1 MKGLLIK
8 DLCLMKKHCRTHLIV
23 ILFFLIGAFITGET
37 FLLTYPC
44 VLAGLIPTTLLAYD
58 EQSKWLS
65 YSATLPYKRSRI
77 VAVKYVIGFMLILLS
92 LVLTTITALAYQQFR
107 GGGIDLSVLMVQLGS
122 SALCAFQMPAIS
134 LPFMFKLGVQKG
146 RTAYF
151 IALAVVFGSITAI
164 PLFLEDVV
172 IPASILVILE
182 KLLLIVPI
190 VLFPAVLLFYAVS
203 CLIAVKLFEK
213 KELN

>member
-77 VAVKYVIGFMLILLS
+77 VSSKYIIGFV
-92 LVLTTITALAYQQFR
+92 LVLISVTLSALTALLYQQFR
-107 GGGIDLSVLMVQLGS
+107 GEGIDLSFLFVQF
-122 SALCAFQMPAIS
+122 SASAMCGFLMPALS

-151 IALAVVFGSITAI
+151 ITLAVVFGSVTMI
-164 PLFLEDVV
+164 PLLLEDVA
-172 IPASILVILE
+172 IPESVVTIWG
-182 KLLLIVPI
+182 KLMLIVPI
-190 VLFPAVLLFYAVS
+190 AILPAALLLYVFS
-203 CLIAVKLFEK
+203 CMIAAKLFEK
-213 KELN
+213 KEL

>member
-77 VAVKYVIGFMLILLS
+77 VSSKYIIGFV
-92 LVLTTITALAYQQFR
+92 LVLISVTLSALTALLYQQFR
-107 GGGIDLSVLMVQLGS
+107 GEGIDLSFLFVQFS
-122 SALCAFQMPAIS
+122 ASALCGFLMPALS

-151 IALAVVFGSITAI
+151 ITLAVVFGCVTMI
-164 PLFLEDVV
+164 PLLLEDVA
-172 IPASILVILE
+172 IPESVVTIGG
-182 KLLLIVPI
+182 KLMLIVPI
-190 VLFPAVLLFYAVS
+190 AILPATLLLYVFS
-203 CLIAVKLFEK
+203 CMIAAKLFEK
-213 KELN
+213 KEL

>member
-77 VAVKYVIGFMLILLS
+77 VSSKYIIGFV
-92 LVLTTITALAYQQFR
+92 LVLISVTLTALTALLYQQFR
-107 GGGIDLSVLMVQLGS
+107 GEGIDLSFLFVQFS
-122 SALCAFQMPAIS
+122 ASALCGFLMPALS

-151 IALAVVFGSITAI
+151 ITLAVVFGCVTMI
-164 PLFLEDVV
+164 PLLLEDVA
-172 IPASILVILE
+172 IPESVVTIGG
-182 KLLLIVPI
+182 KLMLIVPI
-190 VLFPAVLLFYAVS
+190 AILPATLLLYVFS
-203 CLIAVKLFEK
+203 CMIAAKLFEK
-213 KELN
+213 KEL

>member
-77 VAVKYVIGFMLILLS
+77 VSSKYIIGFV
-92 LVLTTITALAYQQFR
+92 LVLISVTLTALTALLYQQFR
-107 GGGIDLSVLMVQLGS
+107 GEGIDLSFLFVQFS
-122 SALCAFQMPAIS
+122 ASALCGFLMPALS

-151 IALAVVFGSITAI
+151 ITLAVVFGSVTMI
-164 PLFLEDVV
+164 PLLLEDVA
-172 IPASILVILE
+172 IPESVVTIGG
-182 KLLLIVPI
+182 KLMLIVPI
-190 VLFPAVLLFYAVS
+190 AILPATLLLYVFS
-203 CLIAVKLFEK
+203 CMIAAKLFEK
-213 KELN
+213 KEL

>member
-77 VAVKYVIGFMLILLS
+77 VSSKYIIGFV
-92 LVLTTITALAYQQFR
+92 LVLISVTLSALTALLYQQFR
-107 GGGIDLSVLMVQLGS
+107 GEGIDLSFLFVQFS
-122 SALCAFQMPAIS
+122 ASALCGFLMPALS

-151 IALAVVFGSITAI
+151 ITLAVVFGSVTMI
-164 PLFLEDVV
+164 PLLLEDVA
-172 IPASILVILE
+172 IPESVVTMGG
-182 KLLLIVPI
+182 KLMLIVPI
-190 VLFPAVLLFYAVS
+190 AILPATLLLYVFS
-203 CLIAVKLFEK
+203 CMIAAKLFEK
-213 KELN
+213 KEL

>member
-77 VAVKYVIGFMLILLS
+77 VSSKFIIGFV
-92 LVLTTITALAYQQFR
+92 LVLISVTLSALTALLYQQFR
-107 GGGIDLSVLMVQLGS
+107 GEGIDLSFLFVQFS
-122 SALCAFQMPAIS
+122 ASALCGFLMPALS

-151 IALAVVFGSITAI
+151 ITLAVVFGSVTMI
-164 PLFLEDVV
+164 PLLLEDVA
-172 IPASILVILE
+172 IPESVVTMGG
-182 KLLLIVPI
+182 KLMLIVPI
-190 VLFPAVLLFYAVS
+190 AILPATLLLYVFS
-203 CLIAVKLFEK
+203 CMIAAKLFEK
-213 KELN
+213 KEL

>member
-58 EQSKWLS
+58 EQSKWIS

-77 VAVKYVIGFMLILLS
+77 VSSKYIIGFV
-92 LVLTTITALAYQQFR
+92 LVLISVTLTALTALLYQQFR
-107 GGGIDLSVLMVQLGS
+107 GEGIDLSFLFVQFS
-122 SALCAFQMPAIS
+122 ASALCGFLMPALS

-151 IALAVVFGSITAI
+151 ITLAVVFGSVTTIPLLLEDLAI
-164 PLFLEDVV
+164 PETVV
-172 IPASILVILE
+172 TIGG
-182 KLLLIVPI
+182 KLMLIVPI
-190 VLFPAVLLFYAVS
+190 AILPATLLLYVFS
-203 CLIAVKLFEK
+203 CMIAAKLFEK
-213 KELN
+213 KEL